1 MNGKDFEGR
10 VVLITGAATGIG
22 RATALAFARR
32 GAKVAIGDVDDR
44 AQETVELVQQAGGE
58 AVFFKTDVTSP
69 EQLKLLVEKTVEKFG
84 GLHHAFNNA
93 GVLNKPTK
101 FVDIEE
107 DTFDKV
113 MAVDVKGV
121 FFAVKHEL
129 EYMIANGGGTI
140 VNTASV
146 AGVIADPNMAPYVT
160 AKHAVNGL
168 TKAAAIDHA
177 QDGIR
182 VNAVA
187 PGLTETPMTQMW
199 KDNPEVW
206 NEVVSNVPMG
216 RAAKPEEIAEV
227 VVFLSSDA
235 ASFCNGYVYV
245 ADGGQVAH

>member
-1 MNGKDFEGR
+1 MDQNNEKDKIFLDLIENDVKMKSNKDIESPKLSIHLRIKGTLSEYKGKRE
-10 VVLITGAATGIG
+10 
-22 RATALAFARR
+22 
-32 GAKVAIGDVDDR
+32 
-44 AQETVELVQQAGGE
+44 
-58 AVFFKTDVTSP
+58 
-69 EQLKLLVEKTVEKFG
+69 
-84 GLHHAFNNA
+84 NN
-93 GVLNKPTK
+93 LNTPAK
-101 FVDIEE
+101 FVAIEE
-107 DTFDKV
+107 DTFEKV

-146 AGVIADPNMAPYVT
+146 AGLIADPNMAPYVT
-160 AKHAVNGL
+160 AKHAVTGL

-199 KDNPEVW
+199 KDNPAVW
-206 NEVVSNVPMG
+206 EEVVSNVPMH
-216 RAAKPEEIAEV
+216 RSAKPEEIAEV

-235 ASFCNGYVYV
+235 ASFCNGYIYAV
-245 ADGGQVAH
+245 DGGQVAH

>member
-1 MNGKDFEGR
+1 MNVKDFEGR

-32 GAKVAIGDVDDR
+32 GANVAIGDVDDR
-44 AQETVELVQQAGGE
+44 ALETVELVQQEGGK

-69 EQLKLLVEKTVEKFG
+69 KQLKSLVEKTVEKFG

-160 AKHAVNGL
+160 AKHAVTGL

-227 VVFLSSDA
+227 VVFFSSDA
-235 ASFCNGYVYV
+235 ASFCNGYIYV

>member
-1 MNGKDFEGR
+1 MNVKDFEGR

-32 GAKVAIGDVDDR
+32 GANVAIGDVDDR
-44 AQETVELVQQAGGE
+44 ALETVELVQQEGGE

-69 EQLKLLVEKTVEKFG
+69 KQLKSLVEKTVEKFG

-160 AKHAVNGL
+160 AKHAVTGL

-235 ASFCNGYVYV
+235 ASFCNGYIYV

>member
-1 MNGKDFEGR
+1 MNGNDFEGR

-44 AQETVELVQQAGGE
+44 ALETVELVQQAGGE

-69 EQLKLLVEKTVEKFG
+69 EQLKSLVEKTVEKFG

-93 GVLNKPTK
+93 GVLNNPTK
-101 FVDIEE
+101 FVDIEV

-146 AGVIADPNMAPYVT
+146 AGIIADPNMAPYVT
-160 AKHAVNGL
+160 AKHAVTGL

-206 NEVVSNVPMG
+206 SEVVSNVPMG

-235 ASFCNGYVYV
+235 ASFCNGYVYA

>member
-1 MNGKDFEGR
+1 MNVKDFEGR

-44 AQETVELVQQAGGE
+44 AQETVELVQQEGGE

-69 EQLKLLVEKTVEKFG
+69 EQLKSLVEKTVEKFG

-113 MAVDVKGV
+113 MEVDVKGV

-160 AKHAVNGL
+160 AKHAVTGL

-177 QDGIR
+177 QDRIR

-199 KDNPEVW
+199 KDNQEVW
-206 NEVVSNVPMG
+206 NEVVANVPMG

-235 ASFCNGYVYV
+235 ASFCNGYIYV

>member
-1 MNGKDFEGR
+1 MNVKDFEGR

-22 RATALAFARR
+22 RATAIAFARR

-44 AQETVELVQQAGGE
+44 AQETVELVQQAGEE

-69 EQLKLLVEKTVEKFG
+69 EQLKSLVEKTVEKFG

-93 GVLNKPTK
+93 GILNKPAK

-129 EYMIANGGGTI
+129 EYMVANGGGTI

-160 AKHAVNGL
+160 AKHAVTGL

-177 QDGIR
+177 RDGIR
-182 VNAVA
+182 VNAIA